1 MTGASIGMAVLEIL
15 IMLVVGVAALFS
27 AANQKRSRQQRSIE
41 LNDLGRRLGFDQFRA
56 DRDNEF
62 VMGWGF
68 LSPLSKGED
77 RYAFNIL
84 RGIYQ
89 GRALFI
95 FDYHYRTQQGKES
108 KDICGTILMLV
119 EKQAFPQ
126 LFIQQENMRDRIAS
140 ALGIGNEV
148 KLESAE
154 FSRAFSVRSPDKKFA
169 YDVCNPQM
177 MEYLLA
183 NQDLQVEIN
192 GPVISL
198 QFEPLLPVD
207 QIELNLQRLTQIR
220 SLMPDYLFAQNA

>member
-1 MTGASIGMAVLEIL
+1 MIATSTIIGALQIL
-15 IMLVVGVAALFS
+15 IFLVFVVIALFS
-27 AANQKRSRQQRSIE
+27 AMGQKRVREQRPI
-41 LNDLGRRLGFDQFRA
+41 DMFKLGNSLGFDQFSPE
-56 DRDNEF
+56 RDAGF

-68 LSPLSKGED
+68 LSPLNRGEN
-77 RYAFNIL
+77 RYAFNVL
-84 RGIYQ
+84 RGTYHGQ
-89 GRALFI
+89 ALFI

-108 KDICGTILMLV
+108 KDMYGTILMLV

-126 LFIQQENMRDRIAS
+126 LLIQQENIRDRIAS

-183 NQDLQVEIN
+183 NQGLQVEIN
-192 GPVISL
+192 GPIISL
-198 QFEPLLPVD
+198 AFEPQLPVD
-207 QIELNLQRLTQIR
+207 QIELNLQRLAQIR
-220 SLMPDYLFAQNA
+220 SLMPDYLFTQNA